1 MKSSCM
7 LFCMIRFRIPL
18 AIPFTW
24 EVLLQG
30 NGQFFLTNSFQRI
43 LSESCFF
50 VIIFAQRSSLE
61 GKKNSN
67 KEIKYALFR
76 IGGHLFYF
84 IYSNSYLA
92 SRINNFTNKDAEIF
106 LSPLFLR
113 LRSGDRVKKFL
124 NKKQNRLPSG
134 LGTTYFI
141 LITPIA
147 ISQLAS
153 RNSSSTLQLKM
164 PKFFFFLPSFDFAQD
179 DKGGKISFTLST
191 RLSYYQL
198 YDFTSSH
205 HYDFTTSQIHKFTNS
220 LSHLRIPHLASWLSH
235 LTSHI
240 STSSHHHDFT
250 TLPINFHIS
259 NPASWLSHLHII
271 TSSHLTS

>member
-1 MKSSCM
+1 M
-7 LFCMIRFRIPL
+7 
-18 AIPFTW
+18 
-24 EVLLQG
+24 G
-30 NGQFFLTNSFQRI
+30 N
-43 LSESCFF
+43 
-50 VIIFAQRSSLE
+50 
-61 GKKNSN
+61 
-67 KEIKYALFR
+67 
-76 IGGHLFYF
+76 
-84 IYSNSYLA
+84 
-92 SRINNFTNKDAEIF
+92 
-106 LSPLFLR
+106 
-113 LRSGDRVKKFL
+113 
-124 NKKQNRLPSG
+124 
-134 LGTTYFI
+134 TYFI

-220 LSHLRIPHLASWLSH
+220 LSHLRIPHLASWLSL

-250 TLPINFHIS
+250 TLPIHDFTNS
-259 NPASWLSHLHII
+259 LSHLESCILALTSPHHHII
-271 TSSHLTS
+271 TSHFLILKSLILINIEIKS